1 MRFATLT
8 KIALRAT
15 SYIPSTLSEIVGVW
29 HRVQHI
35 YIKKKN
41 HVLKPKGCDTM
52 EEITEANINKSG
64 IEGSIVRWA
73 LPRENIP
80 FHIKINNE
88 IPFDKIIVHLP
99 KDFKLV
105 EAINVGEYKIDNGD
119 ITILSVKKAKGLPE
133 IFWGLV
139 VTYIKIP
146 DTLKFSKT
154 ITIDII
160 KNNKKS
166 HSFDMECRIFR
177 PMLKVMTTPESVELS
192 EEKKSNKIPLELQYI
207 GFGDIQI
214 GIEARIGGNIV
225 SKGESLVYEVLLR
238 LYERGLFKE
247 EEEKE
252 ISSVNKKNG
261 LYVEPN
267 FVREVVE
274 ELQRIID
281 NNEIPSELLDEVAI
295 EELKEYLSDMKNREN
310 FTEIIFGEVNT
321 LLLSIL
327 RDILERNP
335 EENIELRDAR
345 TRIKTKIDTPIENIQ
360 LKISYS
366 DLMMNEYEPI
376 EVLIPVN
383 DKLTTHKNTLIELP
397 IKIEKIDNKPLLNVK
412 DISMEDS

>member
-1 MRFATLT
+1 
-8 KIALRAT
+8 
-15 SYIPSTLSEIVGVW
+15 
-29 HRVQHI
+29 
-35 YIKKKN
+35 
-41 HVLKPKGCDTM
+41 M
-52 EEITEANINKSG
+52 EGITEANINEPC

-88 IPFDKIIVHLP
+88 LQFDKIIVHLP

-105 EAINVGEYKIDNGD
+105 EAINVGEYKIDNDD
-119 ITILSVKKAKGLPE
+119 ITILSVKKAKGSPE

-146 DTLKFSKT
+146 DTLKFSRT

-160 KNNKKS
+160 KNNKKL

-177 PMLKVMTTPESVELS
+177 PMLKVMTTPESIELS
-192 EEKKSNKIPLELQYI
+192 DEKNSNKIPLELQYI

-238 LYERGLFKE
+238 LYERGLFKD
-247 EEEKE
+247 EEEKK
-252 ISSVNKKNG
+252 IPSVNKKNG
-261 LYVEPN
+261 LYIEPT
-267 FVREVVE
+267 FVSDIAE

-360 LKISYS
+360 LKISYR
-366 DLMMNEYEPI
+366 DLMKNEYEPT